1 MLDLNHIYMFTDN
14 SSRCV
19 FYVSAMS
26 ESVAGGIP
34 TLPQTQQ
41 RLFDRIQ
48 QKQKENIPKIETHD
62 VDDENAAPVKDE
74 NWYSSDEETEK
85 PNRKNGRWDVVAE
98 KPDLLVEKT
107 IAELKPPGVFIPPP
121 LSSGPIT
128 LPKELTEVLSS
139 IVSAPKADLPDKS
152 KPPSRDPR

>member
-1 MLDLNHIYMFTDN
+1 MF
-14 SSRCV
+14 C
-19 FYVSAMS
+19 FS
-26 ESVAGGIP
+26 EINESLTEGIP
-34 TLPQTQQ
+34 SLPQTQQ

-48 QKQKENIPKIETHD
+48 QKQKENIPKEETHNI
-62 VDDENAAPVKDE
+62 DDKDGAPVKDE

-121 LSSGPIT
+121 LSTGPIT

-139 IVSAPKADLPDKS
+139 IVAAPKAESTDKS